1 MTEPVDPLP
10 LAARDDLALA
20 AKPSL
25 RVRRDKEER
34 RSGYGTFRLAREAE
48 WNESVLTWC
57 RICTTNRQ
65 NGSCFIVLMW

>member
-1 MTEPVDPLP
+1 MTELVDPAP

-34 RSGYGTFRLAREAE
+34 TRSIPLSGLPGKRNGTSPF
-48 WNESVLTWC
+48 
-57 RICTTNRQ
+57 
-65 NGSCFIVLMW
+65 

>member
-34 RSGYGTFRLAREAE
+34 TRSIPLPGQAGKLHIHS
-48 WNESVLTWC
+48 SVLPYRGEPASWASP
-57 RICTTNRQ
+57 RAQ
-65 NGSCFIVLMW
+65 GHPV